1 MNEILAVTPGTIVKI
16 NDADDSTMYNQ
27 RALYGTVLSSPDNN
41 GLVMIRVAMKEIS
54 IQQDVLTPVY
64 REDLSEDTLEETI
77 LPVGAV
83 VYISPKMDVDVLDD
97 AVDAVVVGVN
107 DFGDYFVEVDLGNH
121 EKLWFTLKPYE
132 FSLYK

>member
-1 MNEILAVTPGTIVKI
+1 MNEILTITPGTIVKI
-16 NDADDSTMYNQ
+16 NHADESTLYNQ
-27 RALYGTVLSSPDNN
+27 RALYGVVLSSPDKD
-41 GLVMIRVAMKEIS
+41 GLVMTRVAMKEIS
-54 IQQDVLTPVY
+54 IEQDHLTPVF
-64 REDLSEDTLEETI
+64 REDLSEESLEETI

-83 VYISPKMDVDVLDD
+83 VFISPKMDVDVLDE
-97 AVDAVVVGVN
+97 AVDAVVLGVN